1 MLRRA
6 GIGYNLGA
14 YATNNGF
21 FPGGL
26 WFKLKLK
33 SGLTVFERK
42 NGEDAGQWY
51 HAPCRWLLLN
61 ASLIGKHKA
70 EHVLLNAKASLQDVQ
85 AEPISIERFG
95 FAV

>member
-1 MLRRA
+1 
-6 GIGYNLGA
+6 LGA

-33 SGLTVFERK
+33 SGLTVFEREK
-42 NGEDAGQWY
+42 RRGRGAVVSCT
-51 HAPCRWLLLN
+51 APRRWLLLN

-70 EHVLLNAKASLQDVQ
+70 EHCSKMLHAKASLQDVQ

>member
-1 MLRRA
+1 
-6 GIGYNLGA
+6 LGA

-33 SGLTVFERK
+33 SGLTV
-42 NGEDAGQWY
+42 DAGQWY

-61 ASLIGKHKA
+61 ASLIGKHRA
-70 EHVLLNAKASLQDVQ
+70 EHALLNAKASLQDVQ